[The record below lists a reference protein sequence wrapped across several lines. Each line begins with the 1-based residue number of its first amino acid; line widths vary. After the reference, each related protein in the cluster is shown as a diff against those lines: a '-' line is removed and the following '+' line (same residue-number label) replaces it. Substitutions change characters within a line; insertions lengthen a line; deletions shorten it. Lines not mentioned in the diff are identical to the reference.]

1 MTKPVDNDIHT
12 WLKQPQPLF
21 IGGSLI
27 AAVSAVLAEGA
38 GHPMGYVLLG
48 LSVAVIC
55 SWTLTGTPTLTQAV
69 VIMMVAMVA
78 LGWTADDPE
87 SALFQPVLLSAAVGW
102 KIKTTR
108 LSVLL
113 LLLLASIPV
122 LGILGPGSADWGWWK
137 TELTDARGQLMQ
149 VAARE
154 ERRRISRDIHDLVG
168 HSLTAMLLNVRAAQR
183 DFTDNPR
190 ESLKALTDAE
200 TTGVRGVEDIRAAM
214 VGLRSD
220 VVSGETD
227 KEGLTSLPDGESIQR
242 LLQRQNHLCVKTSG
256 DLQTLKGPVGIAVYR
271 TLQECITNIT
281 KHSSDGA
288 GNLNLTVCDKYIE
301 LQSNNAVS
309 ESFKPPLTGATLGL
323 IGMRERVTAQGGTLS
338 TRIDKKRWHLEC
350 RIPIH
355 D

>member
-1 MTKPVDNDIHT
+1 M
-12 WLKQPQPLF
+12 
-21 IGGSLI
+21 GRLI
-27 AAVSAVLAEGA
+27 R
-38 GHPMGYVLLG
+38 LLE
-48 LSVAVIC
+48 A
-55 SWTLTGTPTLTQAV
+55 TL
-69 VIMMVAMVA
+69 
-78 LGWTADDPE
+78 
-87 SALFQPVLLSAAVGW
+87 
-102 KIKTTR
+102 
-108 LSVLL
+108 
-113 LLLLASIPV
+113 
-122 LGILGPGSADWGWWK
+122 

-149 VAARE
+149 VAVRE

-183 DFTDNPR
+183 DFKDNPS

-220 VVSGETD
+220 VVSGESE
-227 KEGLTSLPDGESIQR
+227 KQGLTSLPDGESIQR
-242 LLQRQNHLCVKTSG
+242 LLQRQNHLCVKTTG

-288 GNLNLTVCDKYIE
+288 GNLNLTMGDKYIE
-301 LQSNNAVS
+301 LQSDNAVT
-309 ESFKPPLTGATLGL
+309 ESFKPPLSGATLGL
-323 IGMRERVTAQGGTLS
+323 IGMRER
-338 TRIDKKRWHLEC
+338 LEC